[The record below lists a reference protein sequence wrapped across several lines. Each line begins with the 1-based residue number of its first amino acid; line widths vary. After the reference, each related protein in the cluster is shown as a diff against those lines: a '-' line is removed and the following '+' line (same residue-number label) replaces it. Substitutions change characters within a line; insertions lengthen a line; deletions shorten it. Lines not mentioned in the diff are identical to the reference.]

1 MRLSSPLQA
10 RKYLT
15 SVKMRMS
22 GHFDHHERF
31 TGFFLGSFFHI
42 THHAEYEWDRRYK
55 SPKNAAVGYIKQTAD
70 GCEIRFFLARGLLC
84 PAQFLGFFLFFCV
97 VLTSMLAWNGI
108 LNEVGLPV
116 SIGISFAATLLPS
129 LVSAFF
135 EGATDRSWEGREA
148 LLAMLKDPT
157 DPFLYLKQ

>member
-70 GCEIRFFLARGLLC
+70 GCEVRFFLARGLLC

-97 VLTSMLAWNGI
+97 VLTSMLACSPHWS
-108 LNEVGLPV
+108 P
-116 SIGISFAATLLPS
+116 
-129 LVSAFF
+129 
-135 EGATDRSWEGREA
+135 
-148 LLAMLKDPT
+148 
-157 DPFLYLKQ
+157 PFLKARQIAAGKAEKHYWQCLKIQRIRSCI

>member
-55 SPKNAAVGYIKQTAD
+55 SLKMPRSDISNRQRMAVKFVSFLPEDY
-70 GCEIRFFLARGLLC
+70 CVPLSSWFFSC
-84 PAQFLGFFLFFCV
+84 
-97 VLTSMLAWNGI
+97 
-108 LNEVGLPV
+108 
-116 SIGISFAATLLPS
+116 SFA
-129 LVSAFF
+129 
-135 EGATDRSWEGREA
+135 
-148 LLAMLKDPT
+148 
-157 DPFLYLKQ
+157 

>member
-1 MRLSSPLQA
+1 
-10 RKYLT
+10 
-15 SVKMRMS
+15 
-22 GHFDHHERF
+22 
-31 TGFFLGSFFHI
+31 
-42 THHAEYEWDRRYK
+42 
-55 SPKNAAVGYIKQTAD
+55 
-70 GCEIRFFLARGLLC
+70 
-84 PAQFLGFFLFFCV
+84 
-97 VLTSMLAWNGI
+97 MLAWKGI

-116 SIGISFAATLLPS
+116 SIGISFAATLLPA